1 RAEAGGPSSAGHVF
15 FKDEHNALGASR
27 TGLIHSLTMSLLNN
41 QDFTIYQLRAGY
53 LHHIKDGVGERLITL
68 NTGVLNNPA
77 FRAAGWQANP
87 ADIKRTY
94 SPPIPT
100 AIASEYFQAPQRST
114 APAYPLH
121 DDDDEGGMVTG
132 QGSQDTIAVNT
143 HNKRR
148 RRKEQLEE
156 DDSSDLSDDS
166 DDEDDKSAI
175 SQIKFSKMPVRVR
188 AGSSPTHQ
196 TRDGEDVSL
205 IVTSPSRPT
214 GQDAARRASLPSV
227 SFIKQRP
234 RRDTATSSEF
244 SSENETDPVTF
255 RKQRV
260 QHRAVKHGQMMQDRI
275 QEEGEDVES
284 DIELG
289 EASDISDDFAG
300 TAGSESLLGMGAPL
314 ITVDTLES
322 TPGNAP
328 SMPPAI
334 TPHTSA
340 SPKRMMQMAPPPDLP
355 RLPAGRPISYVQPVS
370 LLSKALKHTSQKAG
384 NPLQQFAQ
392 LSGKGES
399 TPLWIKI
406 YAPFSKKASSPI
418 QVPIRRNAKEGVPTI
433 VAELIGLSLWRYAEE
448 KIEPPLEGNDLNV
461 NRWTLRMVEDEEV
474 DYDFPALTRTKP
486 LGDFTSNNNR
496 PPRARAR
503 DKPWD
508 EFGLVRA
515 TEDQYRENEELTPQF
530 AVSEP
535 TTLAPSSTPVPD
547 TSRTATPQ
555 PANMQRTMSDAPTLA
570 PPGAP
575 TYIPNVNPITP
586 SFAPMARKN
595 STIPLMDAPAAQ
607 APRSTPRTGSSK
619 TVTIHYTDPHT
630 FQTTLLPIP
639 TTSDTYLAELFTTA
653 CQRLDIDPALY
664 VLKVRGTQTVA
675 PEDRTVEALGQRL
688 ALDLVRRRFVGVGD
702 GRGMVSAVGS
712 PGSESPNAPLLLETA
727 TATKAK
733 SRKPFMGL
741 QSAKSTNDINAT
753 ALWGLAGGAGK
764 RYLVI
769 RRQPLSFAP
778 SHPRILALDAE
789 FMHVMPA
796 SSTDPLNA
804 NADPA
809 MAPPGG
815 KTTSVHLSSV
825 VGCKVSRKHP
835 KVVRVLVYREK
846 ETKRYDFE
854 ASTRDEAQEIATEI
868 NKGMMRYRDEE
879 E

>member
-1 RAEAGGPSSAGHVF
+1 
-15 FKDEHNALGASR
+15 
-27 TGLIHSLTMSLLNN
+27 MSLLNN

-53 LHHIKDGVGERLITL
+53 LQHIKDGVGERLITL
-68 NTGVLNNPA
+68 NTNVLNNPA

-87 ADIKRTY
+87 QDVKRTY

-100 AIASEYFQAPQRST
+100 AIASEYFQAPQRSA
-114 APAYPLH
+114 APAYALH
-121 DDDDEGGMVTG
+121 DEDEEGGMVTG
-132 QGSQDTIAVNT
+132 QGSQDTIALHT

-166 DDEDDKSAI
+166 DEEDDKSAV
-175 SQIKFSKMPVRVR
+175 SQIKFSKMPVRLR
-188 AGSSPTHQ
+188 AGSSPTHK
-196 TRDGEDVSL
+196 TRDGDVEVP
-205 IVTSPSRPT
+205 IPIASPDKT
-214 GQDAARRASLPSV
+214 NGQETARHASLPSV
-227 SFIKQRP
+227 SFVKQRP

-260 QHRAVKHGQMMQDRI
+260 QNRAVKHGQMMQDRI

-284 DIELG
+284 DIDLG

-322 TPGNAP
+322 SPGNVP

-340 SPKRMMQMAPPPDLP
+340 SPKRLKQMAPPPDLP

-370 LLSKALKHTSQKAG
+370 LLSKALKSTSEKG
-384 NPLQQFAQ
+384 ENPLQQFAQ

-399 TPLWIKI
+399 APLWIKI
-406 YAPFSKKASSPI
+406 YAPFSKKASTPI
-418 QVPIRRNAKEGVPTI
+418 QVPIRKNAKEGVPTI

-515 TEDQYRENEELTPQF
+515 TEEQFKENEELTPQF
-530 AVSEP
+530 SEP
-535 TTLAPSSTPVPD
+535 SGLAPSSTPIPD

-555 PANMQRTMSDAPTLA
+555 PPNMQRTLSDAPTLA
-570 PPGAP
+570 PPAAP

-595 STIPLMDAPAAQ
+595 STIPLMDAPAAP

-619 TVTIHYTDPHT
+619 TVTIHYTDPHS

-653 CQRLDIDPALY
+653 CQRLNIDKALY

-727 TATKAK
+727 TNTKAK
-733 SRKPFMGL
+733 TRKPFMGL

-868 NKGMMRYRDEE
+868 NKGMMRFRDEE

>member
-1 RAEAGGPSSAGHVF
+1 
-15 FKDEHNALGASR
+15 
-27 TGLIHSLTMSLLNN
+27 MSLLSN
-41 QDFTIYQLRAGY
+41 QDFTVYQLRAGY
-53 LHHIKDGVGERLITL
+53 LQHIKDGVGERLITL
-68 NTGVLNNPA
+68 NTAVLNNPA

-87 ADIKRTY
+87 SDLKRTY

-100 AIASEYFQAPQRST
+100 AIASEYFQAPQRP
-114 APAYPLH
+114 AQARQAYPLQ
-121 DDDDEGGMVTG
+121 DDDEEGGMVTG
-132 QGSQDTIAVNT
+132 QGSQETTALAT

-148 RRKEQLEE
+148 RRKEQMEE

-166 DDEDDKSAI
+166 EDEDDKTAI

-188 AGSSPTHQ
+188 AGSSPMHHTTQ
-196 TRDGEDVSL
+196 QDASPAT
-205 IVTSPSRPT
+205 TSPTRPT
-214 GQDAARRASLPSV
+214 DQDAMRRASLPSV
-227 SFIKQRP
+227 SFVKQRP

-244 SSENETDPVTF
+244 SSDNETDALTF

-275 QEEGEDVES
+275 QEEGEDMES
-284 DIELG
+284 DADLG

-300 TAGSESLLGMGAPL
+300 TAGSESMLGMGAPL
-314 ITVDTLES
+314 VTVDTLES
-322 TPGNAP
+322 TPGKVPN
-328 SMPPAI
+328 MPPAI
-334 TPHTSA
+334 TPAISA
-340 SPKRMMQMAPPPDLP
+340 SPKQLRQMLPPPELP

-384 NPLQQFAQ
+384 NPLQKFAQ
-392 LSGKGES
+392 LSGKGEAS
-399 TPLWIKI
+399 PLWIKI
-406 YAPFSKKASSPI
+406 YAPFSNKASSPI
-418 QVPIRRNAKEGVPTI
+418 EVPVRRNAKEGVPTT

-448 KIEPPLEGNDLNV
+448 KIEPPLQGNDLNV
-461 NRWTLRMVEDEEV
+461 NRWTLRMVEDDEV
-474 DYDFPALTRTKP
+474 DYDFPALTRTRP

-496 PPRARAR
+496 PPRVRAR

-515 TEDQYRENEELTPQF
+515 NEDQFKENQELTPQF
-530 AVSEP
+530 STP
-535 TTLAPSSTPVPD
+535 TGLAPSSTPIPD
-547 TSRTATPQ
+547 TSRTVTPL
-555 PANMQRTMSDAPTLA
+555 PVSMQRSLSDAPTLA
-570 PPGAP
+570 PGGPS
-575 TYIPNVNPITP
+575 YIANLNPITP

-595 STIPLMDAPAAQ
+595 SSIPLMDAPAAP

-619 TVTIHYTDPHT
+619 TVTIHYTDPHS

-653 CQRLDIDPALY
+653 CQRLNIDKALY

-712 PGSESPNAPLLLETA
+712 PGSESPNAPLLLESTA
-727 TATKAK
+727 TSTKPK

-741 QSAKSTNDINAT
+741 QSTKSTNDINAT

-815 KTTSVHLSSV
+815 KSTSVHLSSV

-835 KVVRVLVYREK
+835 KIVRVLVYREK

-854 ASTRDEAQEIATEI
+854 SSSRDEAQEIATEI
-868 NKGMMRYRDEE
+868 NKGMMRFRDEE

>member
-1 RAEAGGPSSAGHVF
+1 
-15 FKDEHNALGASR
+15 
-27 TGLIHSLTMSLLNN
+27 MSLLSN

-53 LHHIKDGVGERLITL
+53 LHNIKDGVGERLITL
-68 NTGVLNNPA
+68 NTAVLNNPV
-77 FRAAGWQANP
+77 FRAAGWQINP

-100 AIASEYFQAPQRST
+100 AIASEYFQAPARPSAT
-114 APAYPLH
+114 NFPLH
-121 DDDDEGGMVTG
+121 DEDEEGGMVTG
-132 QGSQDTIAVNT
+132 HGSQDTIALTT

-148 RRKEQLEE
+148 RRKEQMEE

-188 AGSSPTHQ
+188 AGSSPVHNTK
-196 TRDGEDVSL
+196 DGEDVSL
-205 IVTSPSRPT
+205 ALASPSRPT
-214 GQDAARRASLPSV
+214 DDAIRRSSLPSV
-227 SFIKQRP
+227 TFGKGRP
-234 RRDTATSSEF
+234 RRDTATSSDL
-244 SSENETDPVTF
+244 SSENETDPVAF

-275 QEEGEDVES
+275 QEEGEDAES
-284 DIELG
+284 DIDLG

-314 ITVDTLES
+314 IQVDTLES
-322 TPGNAP
+322 TPQNKP
-328 SMPPAI
+328 SIPPPI

-340 SPKRMMQMAPPPDLP
+340 SPKRRQHIAPPPDLP

-399 TPLWIKI
+399 SPLWIKI
-406 YAPFSKKASSPI
+406 YAPFSKSASSPI
-418 QVPIRRNAKEGVPTI
+418 QVPVRRNAKEGVPTT
-433 VAELIGLSLWRYAEE
+433 VAELIGLSLWRYSEE
-448 KIEPPLEGNDLNV
+448 KFEPLLEGNDLNV

-474 DYDFPALTRTKP
+474 DYDFPALTRTRP

-496 PPRARAR
+496 PPQRRAR

-515 TEDQYRENEELTPQF
+515 TEDQFKENEELTPQF
-530 AVSEP
+530 SEP
-535 TTLAPSSTPVPD
+535 TGLAPSSTPIPD

-555 PANMQRTMSDAPTLA
+555 PANMQRTLSDAPTLA
-570 PPGAP
+570 PSAAP
-575 TYIPNVNPITP
+575 SFKPNVNPITP

-595 STIPLMDAPAAQ
+595 SSIPLMDAPAAP

-619 TVTIHYTDPHT
+619 TVTIHYTDPHS

-653 CQRLDIDPALY
+653 CQRLNIDKALY

-733 SRKPFMGL
+733 TRKPFMGL
-741 QSAKSTNDINAT
+741 QSTKSTNDINAT

-854 ASTRDEAQEIATEI
+854 ASNRDEAQEIVTEI
-868 NKGMMRYRDEE
+868 NKGMLRFRDEDE
-879 E
+879 

>member
-1 RAEAGGPSSAGHVF
+1 
-15 FKDEHNALGASR
+15 
-27 TGLIHSLTMSLLNN
+27 
-41 QDFTIYQLRAGY
+41 
-53 LHHIKDGVGERLITL
+53 
-68 NTGVLNNPA
+68 
-77 FRAAGWQANP
+77 
-87 ADIKRTY
+87 
-94 SPPIPT
+94 
-100 AIASEYFQAPQRST
+100 
-114 APAYPLH
+114 
-121 DDDDEGGMVTG
+121 
-132 QGSQDTIAVNT
+132 
-143 HNKRR
+143 
-148 RRKEQLEE
+148 
-156 DDSSDLSDDS
+156 
-166 DDEDDKSAI
+166 
-175 SQIKFSKMPVRVR
+175 
-188 AGSSPTHQ
+188 
-196 TRDGEDVSL
+196 
-205 IVTSPSRPT
+205 
-214 GQDAARRASLPSV
+214 
-227 SFIKQRP
+227 
-234 RRDTATSSEF
+234 
-244 SSENETDPVTF
+244 
-255 RKQRV
+255 
-260 QHRAVKHGQMMQDRI
+260 
-275 QEEGEDVES
+275 
-284 DIELG
+284 
-289 EASDISDDFAG
+289 
-300 TAGSESLLGMGAPL
+300 
-314 ITVDTLES
+314 
-322 TPGNAP
+322 
-328 SMPPAI
+328 
-334 TPHTSA
+334 
-340 SPKRMMQMAPPPDLP
+340 MAPPPELP

-406 YAPFSKKASSPI
+406 YAPFSTKASSPI
-418 QVPIRRNAKEGVPTI
+418 QVPIRKNAKEGVPTI

-448 KIEPPLEGNDLNV
+448 KIEPLLEGKDLNV
-461 NRWTLRMVEDEEV
+461 NRWTLRMVEDDEV

-515 TEDQYRENEELTPQF
+515 TEEQYKENEESTPQF
-530 AVSEP
+530 GSESSG
-535 TTLAPSSTPVPD
+535 LAPSSTPIPE

-555 PANMQRTMSDAPTLA
+555 PVSMQRTLSDVPTLA
-570 PPGAP
+570 PPVAP
-575 TYIPNVNPITP
+575 TYIPNANPITP

-595 STIPLMDAPAAQ
+595 SSIPLMDAPAAP
-607 APRSTPRTGSSK
+607 APRSTPRTGSAK
-619 TVTIHYTDPHT
+619 TVTIHYTDPHS

-653 CQRLDIDPALY
+653 CQRLNIDKALH

-727 TATKAK
+727 TNTKAK
-733 SRKPFMGL
+733 TRKPFMGL

-854 ASTRDEAQEIATEI
+854 ASTKEEALDIATEI
-868 NKGMMRYRDEE
+868 NNGMLRYRDEE